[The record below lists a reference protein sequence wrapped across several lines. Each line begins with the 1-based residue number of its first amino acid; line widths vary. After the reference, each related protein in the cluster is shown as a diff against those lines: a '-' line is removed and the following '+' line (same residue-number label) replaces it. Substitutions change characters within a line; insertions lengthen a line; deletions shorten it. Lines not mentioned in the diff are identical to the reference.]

1 MKFYRGYFP
10 LNGKTPTMK
19 WKREVVPDEGLLTL
33 KQARRYSD
41 YGAPLAEE
49 TALIDID
56 DKAQAEKLLELV
68 QLEGIRCRA
77 IRTDRGCHFLFNNAK
92 KTLRK
97 CATHVRFAVGLS
109 GDVKVGTTN
118 AYEKLK
124 SKGKERP
131 CVYGEE
137 LTDTDQLDPVPEW
150 LKVIGA
156 ADKTTDFPSMHEGD
170 GRNTELYNLSFNLQ
184 KRGFQKEDVEET
196 CRLLNQYVFD
206 EPLSPHEFS
215 LVMRDESMQVEP
227 TFSEEDLK
235 DFGDRAT
242 EMEGQLEYSK
252 KGELLPTI
260 RNVEILIRMNPDFDG
275 IRKNLLSDAIE
286 AGSGLPW
293 KRDGNRPEWT
303 DDDDCQLRAYLEKFS
318 KRFSR
323 AVVFDATNNVAMER
337 MYHPVKDYLEGLP
350 AWDGTERADRILV
363 DFLGAEDSEYV
374 RQVTRKTLCA
384 AVRRIYDPGCKFDTL
399 LVLNGAQGLGKS
411 TLIRRLGGKWFG
423 DSLLLSDICY
433 SGKSAVEK
441 IQGIWI
447 EEIAELSGLKKV
459 DIETLRSFI
468 TRQDDYGRA
477 AYGRRA
483 VHRPRQCVFFGTTNA
498 QSDGFLRD
506 TDGNRRFWIVDVP
519 EEGGRRSVIGKA
531 ADLFQPEIDQIWA
544 EIKKRVA
551 DGEQLYITDKDVL
564 EEARRVQARNIEAD
578 PRQELIEAYLDK
590 LLPEDWYDRSADERI
605 SFFRYDDGTAA
616 GTRLR
621 QFVTYMELWT
631 EALGEDPKKMSRIDK
646 GALKAIMMRLGWK
659 IPPKTV
665 KIRGKN
671 WRPFIRNEVR
681 DISFK

>member
-33 KQARRYSD
+33 KQARRYPD
-41 YGAPLAEE
+41 YGAPLTEE

-56 DKAQAEKLLELV
+56 DKEQAEKMLELV

-77 IRTDRGCHFLFNNAK
+77 IRTDRGCHFLFNNK
-92 KTLRK
+92 DKVLSK
-97 CATHVRFAVGLS
+97 CATRVRFAVGLS
-109 GDVKVGTTN
+109 GDVKVGLTN
-118 AYEKLK
+118 SYEKLK
-124 SKGKERP
+124 SHGKERP
-131 CVYGEE
+131 CVYGED

-150 LKVIGA
+150 LKVIGK
-156 ADKTTDFPSMHEGD
+156 ADKTTNFPAMHEGD
-170 GRNTELYNLSFNLQ
+170 GRNTELYNLSFSLQ
-184 KRGFQKEDVEET
+184 KRGFRKEVVEET

-206 EPLSPHEFS
+206 EPLAAAEFD

-227 TFSEEDLK
+227 TFSEEELDS
-235 DFGDRAT
+235 FGDRAY
-242 EMEGQLEYSK
+242 MKDQMDYSK

-260 RNVEILIRMNPDFDG
+260 KNVEILIRMEPAFDG

-286 AGSGLPW
+286 AGKDLPW
-293 KRDGNRPEWT
+293 KRDSNKPEWT

-323 AVVFDATNNVAMER
+323 AAVFDATNNVANER
-337 MYHPVKDYLEGLP
+337 MYHPVREYLEALP
-350 AWDGTERADRILV
+350 EWDGVERADRILV

-384 AVRRIYDPGCKFDTL
+384 AVRRVYDPGCKFDTL

-441 IQGIWI
+441 IQGVWI

-468 TRQDDYGRA
+468 TRQDDYGRP

-498 QSDGFLRD
+498 QSEGFLRD

-519 EEGGRRSVIGKA
+519 EEGGRRSVIGKN
-531 ADLFQPEIDQIWA
+531 ADLHQPEIDQIWA

-551 DGEQLYITDKDVL
+551 DGEPLYITDKDVL

-590 LLPEDWYDRSADERI
+590 LLPEDWYDRSADDRI
-605 SFFRYDDGTAA
+605 NFFKYDDGTAA

-646 GALKAIMMRLGWK
+646 GAMKAIMMRLGWK

-665 KIRGKN
+665 KIRGKVM
-671 WRPFIRNEVR
+671 RPFMRNADVEL
-681 DISFK
+681 IFG